1 MPKINTNPED
11 ISSYANF
18 QEIIQKEVDLD
29 VSLDFEKK
37 QMIGTMEIK
46 YEVLSSEI
54 QKIIL
59 DLKGPEIVSVN
70 YVKKNEK
77 NEQQKLL
84 SLSYEIYIENEHKDS
99 LGTPL
104 IISLENIKNNCKD
117 EYEKILQSKELI
129 LCIKFITTEKCTGIQ
144 FLVKEQTYTKKYPF
158 MFTQCEAIQCRS
170 LFPVQDSPSVKS
182 IYKVKT
188 SIPSPLTFLF
198 GGIKKDSYLDD
209 KSKLNISLFE
219 QKIPIPSYLV
229 AFVAGELEYGKI
241 SERCGVWTEVGLCK
255 KACHEFKDA
264 EKYIQIAEEYFAHP
278 YEWEV
283 YNLLVLPFSF
293 PYGGME
299 NPNLTFVTPALLAG
313 DCSMSNVIG
322 HEISHSW
329 TGNLVTNK
337 NWGNFWV
344 NEGFTIFMERKLDS
358 ALLGQEMENLEAIV
372 GNNELIADIKLLGL
386 DSEYTKLSPD
396 FGTNDPD
403 DGFSTVPYEKGYQF
417 LIYIEKLIGKDNFKE
432 VMQKYIKKYRYKSVD
447 HTAFKE
453 VLEELIK
460 EKFKNDGKKIIEEIN
475 WDKWLYEKG
484 IPSYKVDFSSKY
496 LKEAEK
502 LAEDFLKEKED
513 KSSCLKVFKEWHTNV
528 KLAFLNYLLDNKDKI
543 NYKIAKNLKN
553 ELNLAEE
560 YNSEIKYMWYLLS
573 LDKKIEEEIPNIEKF
588 LETHGR
594 LKYIRP
600 VYFAWIEKDFAQ
612 AKQFF
617 DKTKYLYHA
626 FARRII
632 QGKFDKNQ
640 KSK

>member
-1 MPKINTNPED
+1 MSKVIQNSED
-11 ISSYANF
+11 ISSYSNF
-18 QEIIQKEVDLD
+18 KEIIQKEIDID
-29 VSLDFEKK
+29 VSLDFEQK
-37 QMIGTMEIK
+37 QMIGTMDVQYEI
-46 YEVLSSEI
+46 LSSEI
-54 QKIIL
+54 PKIIL
-59 DLKGPEIVSVN
+59 DLKGPEIVSIE
-70 YVKKNEK
+70 YIVKN
-77 NEQQKLL
+77 QKSEEIKTI
-84 SLSYEIYIENEHKDS
+84 SLSYEIYSENQYKDS

-104 IISLENIKNNCKD
+104 IISLENIENNFHD
-117 EYEKILQSKELI
+117 EYKKISQSKQLFI
-129 LCIKFITTEKCTGIQ
+129 RIKFITTEKCTGIQ
-144 FLVKEQTYTKKYPF
+144 FLNKEQTYTKKYPF

-170 LFPVQDSPSVKS
+170 LFPVQDTPSVKS
-182 IYKVKT
+182 TYKVKT
-188 SIPSPLTFLF
+188 SIASPLTFLF
-198 GGIKKDSYLDD
+198 GGIKKNSYLD
-209 KSKLNISLFE
+209 NISNQNVTIFE

-241 SERCGVWTEVGLCK
+241 SERCGVWTEVGLCE

-264 EKYIQIAEEYFAHP
+264 EKYIQIGEQYFNHP
-278 YEWEV
+278 YEWGI

-337 NWGNFWV
+337 NWKNFWV

-358 ALLGQEMENLEAIV
+358 ALLGEDMENLESIV

-396 FGTNDPD
+396 YGGNDPD

-417 LIYIEKLIGKDNFKE
+417 LIFIEKLIGKDYFKE

-460 EKFKNDGKKIIEEIN
+460 EKFKDSNRIIDEIN

-484 IPSYKVDFSSKY
+484 IPSYKIGFSSRL
-496 LKEAEK
+496 LKEAES
-502 LAEDFLKEKED
+502 LAEDFLQEKED
-513 KSSCLKVFKEWHTNV
+513 KSTVLKIFKEWHTNT
-528 KLAFLNYLLDNKDKI
+528 KLAFLNYLSDNKNRI
-543 NYKIAKNLKN
+543 NEIIVKNLKN
-553 ELNLAEE
+553 ELNLAEP
-560 YNSEIKYMWYLLS
+560 YNSEIKYMWYLLA
-573 LDKKIEEEIPNIEKF
+573 LDKKMENEIPNIKKF

-600 VYFAWIEKDFAQ
+600 VYFAWMENNFTEAKEFFEKV
-612 AKQFF
+612 
-617 DKTKYLYHA
+617 KYLYHP
-626 FARRII
+626 FGRRII
-632 QGKFDKNQ
+632 QEKFDKGSN
-640 KSK
+640 K

>member
-1 MPKINTNPED
+1 MK
-11 ISSYANF
+11 YYL
-18 QEIIQKEVDLD
+18 QK
-29 VSLDFEKK
+29 SPN
-37 QMIGTMEIK
+37 M
-46 YEVLSSEI
+46 
-54 QKIIL
+54 IL
-59 DLKGPEIVSVN
+59 DLKGPEIVSVE
-70 YVKKNEK
+70 YVIKNEK
-77 NEQQKLL
+77 NEEKTMIPLT
-84 SLSYEIYIENEHKDS
+84 YEIYSENVYKDS

-104 IISLENIKNNCKD
+104 IISLDNVKKNIPD
-117 EYEKILQSKELI
+117 EYNKLSKSKTLM
-129 LCIKFITTEKCTGIQ
+129 LCIKFITTENCTGIQ
-144 FLVKEQTYTKKYPF
+144 FLTKEQTYTKKYPF

-198 GGIKKDSYLDD
+198 GGIKKESYLDN
-209 KSKLNISLFE
+209 KSNQNVTVFE

-255 KACHEFKDA
+255 IACNEFKDA
-264 EKYIQIAEEYFAHP
+264 EKYVQIAEEYFNHP
-278 YEWEV
+278 YEWEI

-337 NWGNFWV
+337 NWKNFWV

-358 ALLGQEMENLEAIV
+358 ALLGEEMENLEAIV
-372 GNNELIADIKLLGL
+372 GNNELIADIKMLGL

-396 FGTNDPD
+396 FGGNDPD

-417 LIYIEKLIGKDNFKE
+417 LIFIEKLIGKDNFRE
-432 VMQKYIKKYRYKSVD
+432 VMQKYIKKYRYKSVE

-453 VLEELIK
+453 VLEELIN
-460 EKFKNDGKKIIEEIN
+460 EKFKDAKKIIDEIN

-484 IPSYKVDFSSKY
+484 IPSYKNDFSSKL

-502 LAEDFLKEKED
+502 LAEDFLQEKED
-513 KSSCLKVFKEWHTNV
+513 KSSVLKVFKEWHTNV
-528 KLAFLNYLLDNKDKI
+528 KLAFLNYLLDNKNKI
-543 NYKIAKNLKN
+543 DEKIMKNLKN

-560 YNSEIKYMWYLLS
+560 YNSDIKYMWYLLA
-573 LDKKIEEEIPNIEKF
+573 LDKNLEEEIPNVKKF

-594 LKYIRP
+594 LKYVRP
-600 VYFAWIEKDFAQ
+600 VYFAWIEKDFNQ
-612 AKQFF
+612 AKEFF

-632 QGKFDKNQ
+632 QGKFDKG
-640 KSK
+640 K

>member
-1 MPKINTNPED
+1 MSKITQNKED
-11 ISSYANF
+11 ISSYSNF
-18 QEIIQKEVDLD
+18 DEIIQKEVFID
-29 VSLDFEKK
+29 VSLDFDKK
-37 QMIGTMEIK
+37 QMLGTMEVK
-46 YEVLSSEI
+46 YEILSSEI
-54 QKIIL
+54 PNVIL
-59 DLKGPEIVSVN
+59 DLKGPEIVSVE
-70 YVKKNEK
+70 YVIKNEK
-77 NEQQKLL
+77 NEEKTMIPLT
-84 SLSYEIYIENEHKDS
+84 YEIYSENVYKDS

-104 IISLENIKNNCKD
+104 KISLDNVKKNIPD
-117 EYEKILQSKELI
+117 EYNKLSKSKTLM
-129 LCIKFITTEKCTGIQ
+129 LCIKFITTENCTGIQ
-144 FLVKEQTYTKKYPF
+144 FLTKEQTYTKKYPF

-198 GGIKKDSYLDD
+198 GGIKKESYLDN
-209 KSKLNISLFE
+209 KSNQNVTIFE

-255 KACHEFKDA
+255 IACNEFKDA
-264 EKYIQIAEEYFAHP
+264 EKYVQIAEEYFNHP
-278 YEWEV
+278 YEWEI

-337 NWGNFWV
+337 NWKNFWV

-358 ALLGQEMENLEAIV
+358 ALLGEEMENLEAIV

-396 FGTNDPD
+396 FGGNDPD

-417 LIYIEKLIGKDNFKE
+417 LIFIEKLIGKDNFRE

-453 VLEELIK
+453 VLEGLIN
-460 EKFKNDGKKIIEEIN
+460 EKLKDPKKIIDEIN

-484 IPSYKVDFSSKY
+484 IPSYKNDFSSKL

-502 LAEDFLKEKED
+502 LAEDFLQEKED
-513 KSSCLKVFKEWHTNV
+513 KSSVLKVFKEWHTNV
-528 KLAFLNYLLDNKDKI
+528 KLAFLNYLLDNKNKI
-543 NYKIAKNLKN
+543 DEKIMKNLKN

-560 YNSEIKYMWYLLS
+560 YNSEIKYMWYLLA
-573 LDKKIEEEIPNIEKF
+573 LDKKVEEEIPNIKKF

-594 LKYIRP
+594 LKYVRP
-600 VYFAWIEKDFAQ
+600 VYFAWIEKDYNQ
-612 AKQFF
+612 AKEFF

-632 QGKFDKNQ
+632 QGKFDKG
-640 KSK
+640 K

>member
-1 MPKINTNPED
+1 MSKEVIQNLED
-11 ISSYANF
+11 RSSYSNF
-18 QEIIQKEVDLD
+18 QEIIQKEIDID
-29 VSLDFEKK
+29 VSLDFPNKK
-37 QMIGTMEIK
+37 MIGIMDAK
-46 YEVLSSEI
+46 YEILSSEI
-54 QKIIL
+54 PKIIL
-59 DLKGPEIVSVN
+59 DLKGPEIVSIEYTV
-70 YVKKNEK
+70 KNEK
-77 NEQQKLL
+77 KEEIKRIP
-84 SLSYEIYIENEHKDS
+84 LSYEIYYENQYKDS

-104 IISLENIKNNCKD
+104 IISLENVEKND
-117 EYEKILQSKELI
+117 PEEYKKISQTKLVFLR
-129 LCIKFITTEKCTGIQ
+129 IKFITTEKCTGIQ
-144 FLVKEQTYTKKYPF
+144 FLTKEQTYTKKYPF

-188 SIPSPLTFLF
+188 SIASPLTFLF
-198 GGIKKDSYLDD
+198 GGIKKNSYLDNNTNE
-209 KSKLNISLFE
+209 NITIFE

-241 SERCGVWTEVGLCK
+241 SERCGVWTEVGLCQ

-264 EKYIQIAEEYFAHP
+264 ERYIKIAEEYFNHP
-278 YEWEV
+278 YEWEI

-337 NWGNFWV
+337 NWKNFWV

-358 ALLGQEMENLEAIV
+358 ALLGEDMENLESIV
-372 GNNELIADIKLLGL
+372 GNNELIADIKILGL
-386 DSEYTKLSPD
+386 DSDYTKLSPD
-396 FGTNDPD
+396 FGGNDPD

-417 LIYIEKLIGKDNFKE
+417 LIFIEKLIGKDYFKE
-432 VMQKYIKKYRYKSVD
+432 VMQKYVKKYRYKSVD
-447 HTAFKE
+447 YTSFKE
-453 VLEELIK
+453 VLEEVIK
-460 EKFKNDGKKIIEEIN
+460 EKFKDSQKIIDEIN

-484 IPSYKVDFSSKY
+484 IPSYKNNFSSKL
-496 LKEAEK
+496 LKEAEN
-502 LAEDFLKEKED
+502 LAEDFLQEKED
-513 KSSCLKVFKEWHTNV
+513 KSTVLKTFEEWHTNT
-528 KLAFLNYLLDNKDKI
+528 KLAFLNYLIDNKNRI
-543 NYKIAKNLKN
+543 TEKIAQNLKN
-553 ELNLAEE
+553 ELNLAEP
-560 YNSEIKYMWYLLS
+560 YNSEIKYMWYLIA

-600 VYFAWIEKDFAQ
+600 IYFAWIEKDFSHS
-612 AKQFF
+612 KSFF
-617 DKTKYLYHA
+617 DKTKYLYHP

-632 QGKFDKNQ
+632 QGKFDKG
-640 KSK
+640 K

>member
-1 MPKINTNPED
+1 
-11 ISSYANF
+11 
-18 QEIIQKEVDLD
+18 
-29 VSLDFEKK
+29 
-37 QMIGTMEIK
+37 
-46 YEVLSSEI
+46 
-54 QKIIL
+54 
-59 DLKGPEIVSVN
+59 
-70 YVKKNEK
+70 
-77 NEQQKLL
+77 
-84 SLSYEIYIENEHKDS
+84 
-99 LGTPL
+99 
-104 IISLENIKNNCKD
+104 
-117 EYEKILQSKELI
+117 
-129 LCIKFITTEKCTGIQ
+129 
-144 FLVKEQTYTKKYPF
+144 

-198 GGIKKDSYLDD
+198 GGIKKESYLDN
-209 KSKLNISLFE
+209 KSNQNVTIFE

-255 KACHEFKDA
+255 MACNEFKDA
-264 EKYIQIAEEYFAHP
+264 EKYIQIAEEYFNHP
-278 YEWEV
+278 YEWEI

-337 NWGNFWV
+337 NWKNFWV

-358 ALLGQEMENLEAIV
+358 ALLGEEMENLEAIV
-372 GNNELIADIKLLGL
+372 GNNELIADIKMLGL

-396 FGTNDPD
+396 FGGNDPD

-417 LIYIEKLIGKDNFKE
+417 LIFIEKLIGKDNFRE
-432 VMQKYIKKYRYKSVD
+432 VMQKYIKKYRYKSVE

-453 VLEELIK
+453 VLEELIN
-460 EKFKNDGKKIIEEIN
+460 EKFKDPKKIIDEIN

-484 IPSYKVDFSSKY
+484 IPSYKNDFSSKL

-502 LAEDFLKEKED
+502 LAEDFLQEKED
-513 KSSCLKVFKEWHTNV
+513 KSSVLKVFKEWHTNV
-528 KLAFLNYLLDNKDKI
+528 KLAFLNYLLDNKNKI
-543 NYKIAKNLKN
+543 DEKIMKNLKN

-560 YNSEIKYMWYLLS
+560 YNSEIKYMWYLLA
-573 LDKKIEEEIPNIEKF
+573 LDKKIEEEIPNVKKF

-594 LKYIRP
+594 LKYVRP
-600 VYFAWIEKDFAQ
+600 VYFAWIEKDYNQ
-612 AKQFF
+612 AKEFF

-632 QGKFDKNQ
+632 QGKFDKG
-640 KSK
+640 K